1 MSAGAAKHAGAGEAE
16 AASARARRQNIS
28 PQVISRIA
36 RELKELTKAPPEGIK
51 HRPTDEDSLAEI
63 HAEIEGPGES
73 RAARA
78 REPGTARGAPS
89 ALARR
94 PPRASPPS
102 VPLLVAEQSRCM
114 HRRTRAAR

>member
-63 HAEIEGPGES
+63 HAEIEGPGA
-73 RAARA
+73 RKARA
-78 REPGTARGAPS
+78 CEPAAARGAPS
-89 ALARR
+89 ARAPR
-94 PPRASPPS
+94 PLPFAPIGSASGRGTP
-102 VPLLVAEQSRCM
+102 RCM
-114 HRRTRAAR
+114 HRRPRVAR

>member
-1 MSAGAAKHAGAGEAE
+1 M
-16 AASARARRQNIS
+16 RRQNIS
-28 PQVISRIA
+28 PQVITRIA

-89 ALARR
+89 PLARR

-114 HRRTRAAR
+114 HRRPRAAR